1 MRFDNAGEAE
11 MLRNLRQNLP
21 VFVVM
26 GASREARRL
35 FMGWLATKCRER
47 NILAVIDDGSFPLL
61 EPDWLALRADL
72 VLLDETRA
80 QEFPAANR
88 LQLRQDA
95 REVLVADGD
104 ISVPWPSAFGCVP
117 DTDYMWT
124 DSLLPILLARLESL
138 ARSVPVWAC
147 VLIGGKSSR
156 MGRPKHL
163 LQDFAGRSWLER
175 AVNILTPMVEGL
187 VVSGSGELPSALAQ
201 IPRLV
206 DIPGVVGPLNGI
218 IAATRWQPLVSW
230 LILACDMPNVTEE
243 AVAWLLA
250 KRRAGIWGVVP
261 QLAGATHCEPL
272 FAWYDMRSS
281 HLFEHQLYS
290 GNMRIGE
297 IAGHAKIDKPLVPD
311 TLAPAWGNINTPEQ
325 LSAMQPGEA
334 G

>member
-1 MRFDNAGEAE
+1 MRFDNTGGGE
-11 MLRNLRQNLP
+11 LLQNLRRNLP

-26 GASREARRL
+26 GEGREARRT
-35 FMGWLATKCRER
+35 FMDWLVEKCRETT
-47 NILAVIDDGSFPLL
+47 LTAVIDDGSFPLL
-61 EPDWLALRADL
+61 EPGWLALRADL

-80 QEFPAANR
+80 QDYPAAHR
-88 LQLRQDA
+88 LRLRQDVSEA
-95 REVLVADGD
+95 LEEDGEL
-104 ISVPWPSAFGCVP
+104 SVPWPGGSDCAA
-117 DTDYMWT
+117 DTNYAGGET
-124 DSLLPILLARLESL
+124 LLPVLAARLESL
-138 ARSVPVWAC
+138 SRSVPVWAC
-147 VLIGGKSSR
+147 ILIGGKSTR

-163 LQDFAGRSWLER
+163 LQDRAGRSWLER
-175 AVNILTPMVEGL
+175 AVNILTPMVDGL
-187 VVSGSGELPSALAQ
+187 VVSGAGELPSALAQ

-250 KRRAGIWGVVP
+250 RRRAGIWGVVP
-261 QLAGATHCEPL
+261 QLRGAAHFEPL
-272 FAWYDMRSS
+272 FAWYDFRAS

-297 IAGHAKIDKPLVPD
+297 IAGHAKIDKPLVPG
-311 TLAPAWGNINTPEQ
+311 TIAPSWGNINTPEQ

-334 G
+334 D